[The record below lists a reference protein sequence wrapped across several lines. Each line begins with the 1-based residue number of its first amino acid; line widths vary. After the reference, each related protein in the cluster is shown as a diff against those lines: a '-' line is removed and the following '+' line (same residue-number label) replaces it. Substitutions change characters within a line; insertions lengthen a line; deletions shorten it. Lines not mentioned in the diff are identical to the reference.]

1 MKKTSLK
8 LVSAM
13 FVLSMF
19 FAFNGNAFA
28 MLVEGTDPTTKD
40 TEAKAVDENGVEL
53 EADENED
60 LAPSTSTPSEFTGA
74 KSISLDQKVS
84 GDAVEFGSSVFYKVA
99 TVNPG
104 YQLSIIGSALSETEN
119 SDEMNYLAFTLY
131 DELGNMLSQGQNL
144 ADGKQEIST
153 FYYPGQETSATAGK
167 MVYMKVA
174 VTSELKEKVTSYSFT
189 ASLKDLTDADS
200 QKDAG
205 ESISSG
211 PVVISKGSYDQN
223 YIGVN
228 KCGTNK
234 YCSTDNADTF
244 KFSATTNSKAIFTI
258 KPASTLGLKIMVMD
272 ATGSVISEKASVA
285 EGQEVS
291 IDVTSYEDKDLYFNI
306 SPITSSKIKFGLY
319 SFSINVEDVAP
330 ISSTKDAQGSDS
342 ALGSILS
349 NKFIIYLGVAVVVVI
364 IVMMVFFRVAKKD
377 GGNMSKKS
385 QQGADIVR
393 RALRERKGVVM
404 KDPNIVGNEKSLK
417 GDLYDFK
424 SQGQQSTEAPVSEQN
439 SVSSGVPRGYISKG
453 SMDLGGGLNKQRP
466 KSSLGLETYS
476 ANKAKDI
483 DPEDI
488 DI

>member
-8 LVSAM
+8 LISVI

-19 FAFNGNAFA
+19 FAFNGHALA

-40 TEAKAVDENGVEL
+40 TEAKIVDDKGVEL
-53 EADENED
+53 EADENVD
-60 LAPSTSTPSEFTGA
+60 TKASTSTPSDFTGA

-84 GDAVEFGSSVFYKVA
+84 GDAVEFGDSIFYKVT

-104 YQLSIIGSALSETEN
+104 YQLSIVGNAFSETGN

-153 FYYPGQETSATAGK
+153 FYYPGQEISTTVGK
-167 MVYMKVA
+167 MVYMKVS
-174 VTSELKEKVTSYSFT
+174 VTSELKEKVSSYSFI
-189 ASLKDLTDADS
+189 ASLKDLTDAGS
-200 QKDAG
+200 RKDAG

-211 PVVISKGSYDQN
+211 PIAISKGSYNQN
-223 YIGVN
+223 YIGIN

-244 KFSATTNSKAIFTI
+244 KFSAFANSKVIFTI

-272 ATGSVISEKASVA
+272 ATGYVISEKASIS
-285 EGQEVS
+285 EGREFT
-291 IDVTSYEDKDLYFNI
+291 IEVTSYEDRDLYFNI
-306 SPITSSKIKFGLY
+306 SPIASSKIKFGLY
-319 SFSINVEDVAP
+319 EFSLNVEEVEP
-330 ISSTKDAQGSDS
+330 ITGTEDERGDDS
-342 ALGSILS
+342 ALGNMLS
-349 NKFIIYLGVAVVVVI
+349 NKFIIYLGIAVVVVI
-364 IVMMVFFRVAKKD
+364 VVMIIFFRVSKRS
-377 GGNMSKKS
+377 GGSVNKKS

-393 RALRERKGVVM
+393 RALREKKGVVM
-404 KDPNIVGNEKSLK
+404 KDPSIVGNEKSLK
-417 GDLYDFK
+417 NDLYSFK
-424 SQGQQSTEAPVSEQN
+424 SQGQKTPEDSGATQDQ
-439 SVSSGVPRGYISKG
+439 VSSDVPRGYISKG
-453 SMDLGGGLNKQRP
+453 SMDLSGGLTKQRP

-476 ANKAKDI
+476 TDKNKDI